1 MAGMEKLLLFRR
13 LMKRVFQTHSGETT
27 PLPASMPQTARPA
40 QREVIV
46 GLRAPGRWKRL
57 LWRRVP
63 SSFRMRA
70 WLMEFDAEVL
80 MVGPEVSWT

>member
-57 LWRRVP
+57 LRQRVP
-63 SSFRMRA
+63 SQFPMRA

-80 MVGPEVSWT
+80 MVAPEVSWT